1 MKLDTTLHA
10 ETPEGIDILLRP
22 AGMAPR
28 VLAYSIDWMIRLVV
42 AMMGMA
48 AMQALG
54 GIGLGLS
61 LVLAFGLEWLYPIVF
76 ELLPGAA
83 TPGKRVLGLQVMMDD
98 GLPITPAASVTRNLL
113 RAFDFLPFGF
123 GLGVLSMLVRR
134 DFKRVGDV
142 VAGSLVVHV
151 GQVKLAGA
159 LPEVAPMAPRV
170 PLQRPQQIALLRL
183 AGRSGRI
190 TPERLDELAALA
202 EPVLP
207 PPNFAPGGS
216 SPPPVRPGPR
226 LVAVAQ
232 WLAGQR

>member
-98 GLPITPAASVTRNLL
+98 GLPITPAASVTPSSAASSPSCPASRTWS
-113 RAFDFLPFGF
+113 R
-123 GLGVLSMLVRR
+123 STTSVR
-134 DFKRVGDV
+134 
-142 VAGSLVVHV
+142 
-151 GQVKLAGA
+151 
-159 LPEVAPMAPRV
+159 
-170 PLQRPQQIALLRL
+170 
-183 AGRSGRI
+183 
-190 TPERLDELAALA
+190 
-202 EPVLP
+202 
-207 PPNFAPGGS
+207 
-216 SPPPVRPGPR
+216 PPPVRPCASSRPR
-226 LVAVAQ
+226 
-232 WLAGQR
+232 G